1 MRAILSHLLGALLLG
16 GSLAGAVAPAMVHA
30 VSPLHGAHREAVA
43 ATMAI
48 RGATHGAVRTNGTA
62 DDRRHALGAKKT
74 ASSTTVVSPTLD
86 AARAQMLGLINA
98 ERARA
103 GASPLSIDSVLD
115 GVAQARSQDMI
126 DRGYFSHQ
134 IPAGPAGP
142 GGMVFDILD
151 HAHVQ
156 YEMAGEN
163 IALNKY
169 ITVYALTRTV
179 EQTNTDLMNSPE
191 HRANLLEPKYARIG
205 IGMAF
210 EQGTG
215 KLIVT
220 EVFVQP

>member
-1 MRAILSHLLGALLLG
+1 MRATFGRILRTLLLA
-16 GSLAGAVAPAMVHA
+16 GSLAVTAAPTMTHAASFMRRGAI
-30 VSPLHGAHREAVA
+30 A
-43 ATMAI
+43 ATMTA
-48 RGATHGAVRTNGTA
+48 RGATRGAMRTNGTA
-62 DDRRHALGAKKT
+62 DDRRRALGVKKSVPQT
-74 ASSTTVVSPTLD
+74 AASSSTLQD
-86 AARAQMLGLINA
+86 ARTRMLDLINA

-103 GASPLSIDSVLD
+103 GAAPLSIDGVLD

-126 DRGYFSHQ
+126 DRRYFSHH
-134 IPAGPAGP
+134 IPAGPTGP
-142 GGMVFDILD
+142 AGMVFDILD
-151 HAHVQ
+151 RSHIQ
-156 YEMAGEN
+156 YAMAGEN
-163 IALNKY
+163 IALNNY
-169 ITVYALTRTV
+169 INFYALTRTV

>member
-1 MRAILSHLLGALLLG
+1 MRATFGRLLGALLLAGVLG
-16 GSLAGAVAPAMVHA
+16 GAAAPTSAQA
-30 VSPLHGAHREAVA
+30 VSPSHRRTTIAVMTAHGA
-43 ATMAI
+43 T
-48 RGATHGAVRTNGTA
+48 RGAMRMRINGTA
-62 DDRRHALGAKKT
+62 NDRRRALNDKKGALR
-74 ASSTTVVSPTLD
+74 TTPVAPTLV
-86 AARAQMLGLINA
+86 AARTHMLDLINA

-103 GASPLSIDSVLD
+103 GATPLSIDGVLD
-115 GVAQARSQDMI
+115 AVAQARSQDMI
-126 DRGYFSHQ
+126 DRRYFSHH

-151 HAHVQ
+151 RSHIQ
-156 YEMAGEN
+156 YTMAGEN
-163 IALNKY
+163 IALNNY
-169 ITVYALTRTV
+169 INFYALTQTV

>member
-1 MRAILSHLLGALLLG
+1 MRATFRRILSALLLA
-16 GSLAGAVAPAMVHA
+16 GSLAVTAAPAIAHA
-30 VSPLHGAHREAVA
+30 VSPAHDG
-43 ATMAI
+43 TMDAPMMA
-48 RGATHGAVRTNGTA
+48 RGATRGAMRTNGTA
-62 DDRRHALGAKKT
+62 DDRRRALGVKKSVPQT
-74 ASSTTVVSPTLD
+74 AASSSTLQD
-86 AARAQMLGLINA
+86 ARTRMLDLINA

-103 GASPLSIDSVLD
+103 GAAPLSIDGVLD

-126 DRGYFSHQ
+126 DRRYFSHH
-134 IPAGPAGP
+134 IPAGPTGP
-142 GGMVFDILD
+142 AGMVFDILD
-151 HAHVQ
+151 RSHIQ
-156 YEMAGEN
+156 YAMAGEN
-163 IALNKY
+163 IALNNY
-169 ITVYALTRTV
+169 INFYALTRTV